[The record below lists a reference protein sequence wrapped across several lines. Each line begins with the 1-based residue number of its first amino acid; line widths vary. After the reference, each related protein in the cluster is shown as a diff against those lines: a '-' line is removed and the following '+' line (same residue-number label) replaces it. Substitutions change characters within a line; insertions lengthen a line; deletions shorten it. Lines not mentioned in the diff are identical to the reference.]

1 MDSPQRLIPN
11 LTKHHFWK
19 LSPTIEVNKFKT
31 KKQFNLE
38 LDNSKGS
45 NYMTQLERVLM
56 NMTIKQIRHST
67 KGGTQIE
74 PKEWH

>member
-1 MDSPQRLIPN
+1 LKTFFHQSKRSTN
-11 LTKHHFWK
+11 
-19 LSPTIEVNKFKT
+19 FKA
-31 KKQFNLE
+31 KKQINLG

-45 NYMTQLERVLM
+45 NYMTQLERVL
-56 NMTIKQIRHST
+56 NEYNNQQIRHST